1 MCTVANATHSV
12 RCGRHLSTPRRRA
25 VFHVEGRRQESFD
38 DRVCRRLRN
47 AKAIFPPNLT
57 IIGGASVL
65 WWGKPNTSAKADRK
79 TPLMR
84 FTRIPPGHRFG
95 SSYACQAAVN
105 AVAHIVVA
113 CHAPLDSIALAS
125 KGWFLYLESP
135 LVLNCFHSRFCLGVG
150 VVDPQR
156 GG

>member
-1 MCTVANATHSV
+1 MGQAQS
-12 RCGRHLSTPRRRA
+12 
-25 VFHVEGRRQESFD
+25 ERQSGKKESFD
-38 DRVCRRLRN
+38 EVHE
-47 AKAIFPPNLT
+47 
-57 IIGGASVL
+57 
-65 WWGKPNTSAKADRK
+65 
-79 TPLMR
+79 
-84 FTRIPPGHRFG
+84 IPPGHRSG

-105 AVAHIVVA
+105 AVANIVVA

-150 VVDPQR
+150 VVDPQH